1 MNSGLKKFIKSWL
14 ITAFAVLVTALLLNK
29 HLRYGSPGDLL
40 LAAFLLGILNAFIR
54 PLLFLL
60 ALPLLIGTL
69 GLFMVVING
78 CLLYL
83 VHGIMGT
90 RFEIDGFGWAMLA
103 SILIG
108 LISFP
113 LNLLTGNTNN
123 RFVVQRQKPRPPGSR
138 SGDDGPVIDV

>member
-69 GLFMVVING
+69 GLFMIVING

-83 VHGIMGT
+83 VHGLMGT

-103 SILIG
+103 SVLIG
-108 LISFP
+108 MISFP
-113 LNLLTGNTNN
+113 LNLITGNTGG
-123 RFVVQRQKPRPPGSR
+123 RVMVQRQKRGSPPPPAN
-138 SGDDGPVIDV
+138 DDGPVIDV

>member
-1 MNSGLKKFIKSWL
+1 M
-14 ITAFAVLVTALLLNK
+14 
-29 HLRYGSPGDLL
+29 
-40 LAAFLLGILNAFIR
+40 NAFIR

-60 ALPLLIGTL
+60 ALPLLISTL

-83 VHGIMGT
+83 VHGLMGT

-113 LNLLTGNTNN
+113 LNLITGNTNN
-123 RFVVQRQKPRPPGSR
+123 RIVVQRQPQRPPNSR
-138 SGDDGPVIDV
+138 SDDDGPVIDV

>member
-29 HLRYGSPGDLL
+29 HVRYGSPGDLL

-60 ALPLLIGTL
+60 ALPLLISTL

-83 VHGIMGT
+83 VHGLMGT

-113 LNLLTGNTNN
+113 LNLITGNTNN
-123 RFVVQRQKPRPPGSR
+123 RIVVQRQSQRPPNSR
-138 SGDDGPVIDV
+138 SDDDGPVIDV

>member
-29 HLRYGSPGDLL
+29 HVRYGSPGDLL

-60 ALPLLIGTL
+60 ALPLLISTL

-83 VHGIMGT
+83 VHGLMGT

-113 LNLLTGNTNN
+113 LNLITGNTNN
-123 RFVVQRQKPRPPGSR
+123 RIVVQRQQRPPTSR
-138 SGDDGPVIDV
+138 SDDDGPVIDV